1 MGARPGL
8 LGLLLVG
15 CGAAGGP
22 KGEGG
27 EAAGYAWDLPPG
39 FPAPVVP
46 DDNPMTREKVELGRH
61 LFYDERLSVTGDT
74 ACATCHEPAL
84 AFTDGLAVAEGA
96 TGERHRRGA
105 MSLVNVAYVSGLT
118 WVNPLMRT
126 LEKQAM
132 VPLFGTEPVEM
143 GLEGIEGAVLDALA
157 ADPVYQGLWPA
168 AFPAEPGADS
178 GDGGGAFTLEQLV
191 MALAAFERTL
201 VSGDSPYDRYLN
213 LGDTTAMSQEARD
226 GMALFFSERLE
237 CYHCHG
243 TFLLSDSVAVEGAFA
258 ELYFHNTGL
267 YNLDGQGAYP
277 LRDQGLYEHTTL
289 AADMGRFRAPSLR
302 NIALTAP
309 YMHDGSISDLDGVID
324 HYAAGGRTVAAGPDA
339 GAGSESP
346 LKSYLLRG
354 FELSAAERAQL
365 KAFLESL
372 TDAEAL
378 ADPDWQ
384 DPW

>member
-1 MGARPGL
+1 MRARGGA
-8 LGLLLVG
+8 LGLLLAG
-15 CGAAGGP
+15 CGAPGGP
-22 KGEGG
+22 KGGADDGG
-27 EAAGYAWDLPPG
+27 AFPWDLPVG

-74 ACATCHEPAL
+74 SCATCHEPAL
-84 AFTDGLAVAEGA
+84 AFTDGLPVAEGA
-96 TGERHRRGA
+96 TGQLHRRGA
-105 MSLVNVAYVSGLT
+105 MSLVNVACVSGLT

-143 GLEGIEGAVLDALA
+143 GLEGIEGAVLDELA

-168 AFPAEPGADS
+168 AFPPADDPS
-178 GDGGGAFTLEQLV
+178 ADGPFTLQQLV
-191 MALAAFERTL
+191 MAIAAFERTL
-201 VSGDSPYDRYLN
+201 ISGDSPYDRYLN
-213 LGDTTAMSQEARD
+213 LGDTSAMSQEARD

-243 TFLLSDSVAVEGAFA
+243 TFHLSDSVAVEGAFA

-277 LRDQGLYEHTTL
+277 LRDQGLSEHTGL
-289 AADMGRFRAPSLR
+289 AMDMGRFRAPTLR

-309 YMHDGSISDLDGVID
+309 YMHDGSIADLDGVLD
-324 HYAAGGRTVAAGPDA
+324 HYAAGGRTVDGGPDA
-339 GAGSESP
+339 GVGADSP

-354 FELSAAERAQL
+354 FELTDAERAQM
-365 KAFLESL
+365 KAFLQSL
-372 TDAEAL
+372 TDEAAL
-378 ADPDWQ
+378 QDPDWQ